1 MYAALK
7 SLLTF
12 PRSLEYRALAEVAA
26 HDAIAQAEGRSARK
40 IELKIELLIRDD
52 IKPGYYLRYGSHFF
66 SVKSRGVDDINPTRF
81 LTPGAARITA
91 GELDLDLD
99 VVEVA

>member
-1 MYAALK
+1 M
-7 SLLTF
+7 
-12 PRSLEYRALAEVAA
+12 
-26 HDAIAQAEGRSARK
+26 
-40 IELKIELLIRDD
+40 ELLIRDD
-52 IKPGYYLRYGSHFF
+52 MKPGFYLRYRGHFF

-81 LTPGAARITA
+81 ITPGAARITA